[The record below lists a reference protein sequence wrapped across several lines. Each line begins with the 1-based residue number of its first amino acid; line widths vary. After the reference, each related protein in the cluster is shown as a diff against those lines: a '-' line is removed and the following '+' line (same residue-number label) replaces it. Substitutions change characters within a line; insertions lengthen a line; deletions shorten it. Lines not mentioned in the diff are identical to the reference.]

1 LAVSADNL
9 PPEQRTTGT
18 VGAAGG
24 SDEDGTSPLARSIQ
38 EVTERAQLLVREEI
52 ELAKTE
58 LQTKGQK
65 LAKGAAIGAAAGVFA
80 AVALL
85 FILIGFAWLAWYLI
99 FPGTTYFWGFFL
111 VAAILL
117 IVAAIAGFVA
127 SRAFKAGTPPQ
138 PTMAIEEAKL
148 IRDTVKSDNPQGTV

>member
-1 LAVSADNL
+1 LAVSPDQL
-9 PPEQRTTGT
+9 PPPPRPP
-18 VGAAGG
+18 
-24 SDEDGTSPLARSIQ
+24 SPDGDGVSPLARSIQ
-38 EVTERAQLLVREEI
+38 EISERAQVLVREEI
-52 ELAKTE
+52 ELAKAE
-58 LQTKGQK
+58 IQVKGAK
-65 LAKGAAIGAAAGVFA
+65 LAKGAAIGAAAGLFV

-127 SRAFKAGTPPQ
+127 KRAFEAGSPPQ

-148 IRDTVKSDNPQGTV
+148 IRETVKSDHPERTV